1 MPTLNA
7 NEINGVVRTSEP
19 VWSNLERLSEASTA
33 WFTYNTHN
41 GLYGHVINEAGNS
54 VASITEADIIG
65 PIQISGSGLTNLY
78 NAIEIEYPRNDMRD
92 QPHYA
97 TLQLPTELRNEYEP
111 DNTLQISSEFINNQ
125 PQAEHYG
132 MITLKQSRLDLTVTI
147 VMDHTKINLQA
158 GDIIDITSSTYG
170 WTNKEFRIMRVR
182 EIEGDDGSLRLEFS
196 STEYDDTIYSGTW
209 NNFLVA
215 GESNI
220 RSIGAIGTPGTPTI
234 VLTTKNSLP
243 AQTVTTT
250 VPEGVVDR
258 MQFWAGNVSITSNV
272 ANTNFNLVGS
282 VASTNANAFTQSGNV
297 VFTST
302 GLTDGTWAWKTRG
315 VNGDGVGPYSTVSSN
330 VAYVRTQVT
339 DAIGNST
346 GLLDGA
352 GNAIATLLA
361 VGTVIKGLDTFLN
374 GNSNVS
380 AAVSNVVTSGPA
392 FQNQLSQGYQYSVNA
407 GKITAIIAQSANANA
422 FSNFGSSTFT
432 IPASIG
438 NTLGYKIDV
447 VADQNSSGAIG
458 GRGSAWTEDEDTIK
472 VSTQLFDI
480 TGGGNVTIISEGSG
494 GVGAFF
500 WTDFV
505 TVGFAN
511 LAVGNTYKIE
521 FGGVNFTESNPTAN
535 CNVTFGWNVFTNNN
549 ASF

>member
-7 NEINGVVRTSEP
+7 QQINGVVRTSEP
-19 VWSNLERLSEASTA
+19 VWTNLERLAEASTA
-33 WFTYNTHN
+33 WFTYNTHE
-41 GLYGHVINEAGNS
+41 GLYSWTINQAGNS
-54 VASITEADIIG
+54 VAAISEADIIG

-78 NAIEIEYPRNDMRD
+78 NAVEVEYPRNDMND

-97 TLQLPTELRNEYEP
+97 TLNLPDNLRNAYEP
-111 DNTLQISSEFINNQ
+111 DNTLQVSSEFINNQ
-125 PQAEHYG
+125 PQAENYG

-147 VMDHTKINLQA
+147 VMDYTRINLQA
-158 GDIIDITSSTYG
+158 GEIIDITSSTYG
-170 WTNKEFRIMRVR
+170 WTAKEFRIMRVR

-196 STEYDDTIYSGTW
+196 CTEYDDSIYSGTW

-220 RSIGAIGTPGTPTI
+220 RSLGAIGTPATPTV

-250 VPEGVVDR
+250 VPTGVVDR
-258 MQFWAGNVSITSNV
+258 VQFWAGNVAITSNV

-282 VASTNANAFTQSGNV
+282 VASTNANAFTQGGNV

-302 GLTDGTWAWKTRG
+302 GLANGTWAWKSRG
-315 VNGDGVGPYSTVSSN
+315 VNADGVGPYSDVSAN

-352 GNAIATLLA
+352 GNTIATLLGVA
-361 VGTVIKGLDTFLN
+361 TVIKGLDTYLN
-374 GNSNVS
+374 GNSNVA
-380 AAVSNVVTSGPA
+380 AAVSNSVTSGSA
-392 FQNQLSQGYQYSVNA
+392 FQSQLSQGFQYSVSA
-407 GKITAIIAQSANANA
+407 GKITGIIAQSANNSAY
-422 FSNFGSSTFT
+422 SNFGSSTFT
-432 IPASIG
+432 IPTSIG
-438 NTLGYKIDV
+438 STLGYKVDV
-447 VADQNSSGAIG
+447 VADQNSSGAEG
-458 GRGSAWTEDEDTIK
+458 GRGTLYSENEDTIR
-472 VSTQLFDI
+472 VNARLSDI
-480 TGGGNVTIISEGSG
+480 TGGGNVTIINEGSG
-494 GVGAFF
+494 GEGSWY
-500 WTDFV
+500 WTDYAL
-505 TVGFAN
+505 VGFAN

-521 FGGVNFTESNPTAN
+521 FSGVNYTETNPTAN

>member
-147 VMDHTKINLQA
+147 VMDYTKINLQA

-330 VAYVRTQVT
+330 VSYVRTQVT